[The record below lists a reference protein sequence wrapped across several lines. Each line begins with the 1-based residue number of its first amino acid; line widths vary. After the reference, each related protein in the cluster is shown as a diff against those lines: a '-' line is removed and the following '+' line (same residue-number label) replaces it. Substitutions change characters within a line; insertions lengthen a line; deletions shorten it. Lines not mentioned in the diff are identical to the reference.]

1 MAERKVVLYIAE
13 SLDGYIATKEDSLDW
28 LFSITGEGDNGYG
41 EFLPTVD
48 TIIMGRRTYDWVM
61 EAEKVNFPYKGKECY
76 VFSKTQKG
84 KNEFVEFID
93 TDAAAFVNNLR
104 KQEGKNIWIVGG
116 EKVIDTFMKAQL
128 IDEYI
133 ITIAPILIGNG
144 IPLFSTR
151 DFEQKLT
158 LTGVRT
164 FGQFTELHLVR

>member
-13 SLDGYIATKEDSLDW
+13 SLAGYIATKEDSLDW

-61 EAEKVNFPYKGKECY
+61 EAEKGNFPYKGKECY
-76 VFSKTQKG
+76 VFSKKQKG
-84 KNEFVEFID
+84 KNKFVEFID

-116 EKVIDTFMKAQL
+116 EKVIVSPHPAEIRWT
-128 IDEYI
+128 EYSI
-133 ITIAPILIGNG
+133 KGSHLCVGGRRSGIGPRVQCFLAVASG
-144 IPLFSTR
+144 WRFKSI
-151 DFEQKLT
+151 
-158 LTGVRT
+158 
-164 FGQFTELHLVR
+164 

>member
-28 LFSITGEGDNGYG
+28 LFSITAEGDNGYG

-61 EAEKVNFPYKGKECY
+61 EAEKGNFPYKGKECY

-133 ITIAPILIGNG
+133 ITIAPILI
-144 IPLFSTR
+144 
-151 DFEQKLT
+151 
-158 LTGVRT
+158 
-164 FGQFTELHLVR
+164 